1 MAVGIKCS
9 LSLSKGHF
17 GYTFPMNKYSVKI
30 VLAALALCLLVSACG
45 NKGPLVKPDETP
57 AEAEAKQ

>member
-1 MAVGIKCS
+1 
-9 LSLSKGHF
+9 
-17 GYTFPMNKYSVKI
+17 MNKYSVKI

-57 AEAEAKQ
+57 AEAEASQ